1 MIQAMIQNML
11 GDYAKFV
18 QPLGNGQVRINVP
31 EDLNDP
37 SKGSSLTVDITMEE
51 ALKLMSLFQQ
61 EKKYQSGDKVIKEG
75 DSDFDI
81 NKWAKLAIN
90 EVGIKN
96 KIM

>member
-18 QPLGNGQVRINVP
+18 QPLGNGQIRVSVP
-31 EDLNDP
+31 EDLNDL
-37 SKGSSLTVDITMEE
+37 SKGSSLTVDLTMEE

-61 EKKYQSGDKVIKEG
+61 SKQYQSGDKTVKEG
-75 DSDFDI
+75 DTDFDI
-81 NKWAKLAIN
+81 NKWAKLAIK

-96 KIM
+96 KVM